1 MATDQGQS
9 EFSRF
14 CTFFANRMIQIVIES
29 RQGRRVRTMM
39 RRVSRETDWFNLS
52 VNESPEVTQV
62 LKESLGE
69 RCMPELHSVVLV
81 ISLRTTNGESLD
93 LEIWKLSLDD
103 QVIDPSVSVRSQLYH
118 RMSVMLRS
126 VLCASR
132 STPVYRQYAGRQA
145 SDSFVLCYQICTDPP
160 PIEQLGEE
168 AKNCPLGCLSSPFGT
183 LHLTLQFRTKMVINN
198 GKAQDAPM
206 PAMLGVQGKM
216 MTDLR
221 GATDSLSCDDPL
233 GESEVNRQLDSW
245 YPLAEP
251 VFTSNA
257 DNFPV
262 GCRLSCGGA
271 SAPQVT
277 PFLSRAPDSDA
288 VSAAS
293 SCDSSSYRTDIL
305 SESLPPALSEFPA
318 LLPSSSSMSIGI
330 SQHADEAMFPTGSC
344 SHPTIRGEEEE
355 EAEYGTTISTLQIG
369 SEKVITYGVPTSEL
383 ISSLNPKACK
393 LGVPCRDDAKLC
405 TTVMGAEKV
414 VTYGVPTSELIP
426 SLNPKACKFDSP
438 CREDVKLAP
447 IGECSESELST
458 GEGSLSDSAS
468 STGSFVHVDRRQVFA
483 ASNSASDL
491 GAFYREF
498 RTAPACLDSFA
509 GGPPFEFGS
518 DPKTP
523 LTGAS
528 STESIEAQLNRFSQM
543 QSSFDT
549 FLESL
554 KADEEEEM

>member
-1 MATDQGQS
+1 
-9 EFSRF
+9 
-14 CTFFANRMIQIVIES
+14 MIQIVIES

-62 LKESLGE
+62 MKESLGE
-69 RCMPELHSVVLV
+69 RCMPDLHSVVLV

-168 AKNCPLGCLSSPFGT
+168 AKSCPLGCLSSPFGT
-183 LHLTLQFRTKMVINN
+183 LRLTLQFRTKMVINN
-198 GKAQDAPM
+198 GKTQDAPM
-206 PAMLGVQGKM
+206 PVMLGVQGKM

-221 GATDSLSCDDPL
+221 GVTDSLSCGDPL

-257 DNFPV
+257 ENFPV
-262 GCRLSCGGA
+262 GCRLSCGET

-277 PFLSRAPDSDA
+277 PFLTRASDSA
-288 VSAAS
+288 EVSAAS
-293 SCDSSSYRTDIL
+293 SCDSSCYRTDIL

-318 LLPSSSSMSIGI
+318 LPPSSPSMSIGI
-330 SQHADEAMFPTGSC
+330 SQHADEAIFPAGSC
-344 SHPTIRGEEEE
+344 SHPSIRDEEEE
-355 EAEYGTTISTLQIG
+355 EEHTEYGTTVGALQIG

-383 ISSLNPKACK
+383 ICSLTPKAYK
-393 LGVPCRDDAKLC
+393 LSVPCREDAKLC
-405 TTVMGAEKV
+405 ATVNSPLAMATERV
-414 VTYGVPTSELIP
+414 VTYGAPTSELICG
-426 SLNPKACKFDSP
+426 LNPKACKFDSP

-458 GEGSLSDSAS
+458 GEDSLSDSAS

-483 ASNSASDL
+483 ASSSASDL

-498 RTAPACLDSFA
+498 RTAPACLDSFT
-509 GGPPFEFGS
+509 GGPPFELGS
-518 DPKTP
+518 DVKAP

>member
-1 MATDQGQS
+1 
-9 EFSRF
+9 
-14 CTFFANRMIQIVIES
+14 
-29 RQGRRVRTMM
+29 M

-62 LKESLGE
+62 LKESLGD

-81 ISLRTTNGESLD
+81 ISLRTTDGESLD

-103 QVIDPSVSVRSQLYH
+103 QVIDPSVSVRSHLYH

-145 SDSFVLCYQICTDPP
+145 PDSFVLCYQICTDPP
-160 PIEQLGEE
+160 PIEQLGDE

-198 GKAQDAPM
+198 GKFQDTSVPVRR
-206 PAMLGVQGKM
+206 GIQGKM
-216 MTDLR
+216 TTDLST
-221 GATDSLSCDDPL
+221 ATDITGCDDPF
-233 GESEVNRQLDSW
+233 GESDASRQLDSW

-251 VFTSNA
+251 VFTSNI
-257 DNFPV
+257 DNFPAA
-262 GCRLSCGGA
+262 CRLSYGGS

-277 PFLSRAPDSDA
+277 PFLSRVPDSAA
-288 VSAAS
+288 VSTDS
-293 SCDSSSYRTDIL
+293 QHSFDSSSYPTDIL
-305 SESLPPALSEFPA
+305 SDSLPPVESEFPTLA
-318 LLPSSSSMSIGI
+318 PSSSMTVGI
-330 SQHADEAMFPTGSC
+330 SQQANDPLFPAESC
-344 SHPTIRGEEEE
+344 SEPALRDDEVKYAATVNVLPTKP
-355 EAEYGTTISTLQIG
+355 
-369 SEKVITYGVPTSEL
+369 EKMVVPCGVASPEL
-383 ISSLNPKACK
+383 LSSWSPKA
-393 LGVPCRDDAKLC
+393 G
-405 TTVMGAEKV
+405 
-414 VTYGVPTSELIP
+414 
-426 SLNPKACKFDSP
+426 KFGSP

-447 IGECSESELST
+447 IGECSESDLSA
-458 GEGSLSDSAS
+458 GEDSSSDSIS

-483 ASNSASDL
+483 AGSSTSDL

-509 GGPPFEFGS
+509 GGRPFELGCHPRGS
-518 DPKTP
+518 SS
-523 LTGAS
+523 GAS
-528 STESIEAQLNRFSQM
+528 NGESIEAQLNRFSQL
-543 QSSFDT
+543 QGAFDT

>member
-1 MATDQGQS
+1 
-9 EFSRF
+9 
-14 CTFFANRMIQIVIES
+14 
-29 RQGRRVRTMM
+29 
-39 RRVSRETDWFNLS
+39 
-52 VNESPEVTQV
+52 
-62 LKESLGE
+62 
-69 RCMPELHSVVLV
+69 
-81 ISLRTTNGESLD
+81 
-93 LEIWKLSLDD
+93 
-103 QVIDPSVSVRSQLYH
+103 
-118 RMSVMLRS
+118 
-126 VLCASR
+126 
-132 STPVYRQYAGRQA
+132 
-145 SDSFVLCYQICTDPP
+145 
-160 PIEQLGEE
+160 
-168 AKNCPLGCLSSPFGT
+168 
-183 LHLTLQFRTKMVINN
+183 
-198 GKAQDAPM
+198 M

-330 SQHADEAMFPTGSC
+330 SQHADEA
-344 SHPTIRGEEEE
+344 I
-355 EAEYGTTISTLQIG
+355 TLQIG